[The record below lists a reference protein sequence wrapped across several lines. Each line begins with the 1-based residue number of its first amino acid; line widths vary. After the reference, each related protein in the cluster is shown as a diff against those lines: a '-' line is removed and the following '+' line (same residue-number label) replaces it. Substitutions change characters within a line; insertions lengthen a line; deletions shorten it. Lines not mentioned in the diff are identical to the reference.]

1 MENTPRKKC
10 HTVNY
15 VWIST
20 TISKYTVIV
29 LMKAWIKQC
38 LVYKGNRMRN
48 VHGVKSHVTNWD
60 KLSII
65 LNTHDEICNNVTG

>member
-1 MENTPRKKC
+1 
-10 HTVNY
+10 
-15 VWIST
+15 
-20 TISKYTVIV
+20 
-29 LMKAWIKQC
+29 MKAWIKQC